1 VAKAAAQW
9 LMSAAEHQPFF
20 LSAGFV
26 TPHRV
31 YARAQ
36 PETHP
41 AEDARFV
48 RPPAPLPDVPEVRKD
63 MANYIA
69 SVRTMDACCG
79 IVLDALE
86 ESGLVENTL
95 VIATTDHG
103 IAFPLMK
110 CNLTDHG
117 LGVYLILRG
126 PEGFCSGK
134 IIDSMVSHLDLY
146 PTICELLEI
155 EPPNWLQG
163 KSVLP
168 LVQGERSEIHDELYG
183 EVTYHAAYEP
193 MRSIRTQ
200 RYKYIKRFQAGQTRP
215 VLPNCDNGPS
225 KRFLLRHGW
234 AAQTLPTESLFD
246 LVHDPNETCNLANDS
261 SFAEIKAYLAARL
274 QGWMER
280 TEDPLL
286 LGSVRPPRL
295 RQRALRRRQPG
306 HRVDPESAAT

>member
-1 VAKAAAQW
+1 
-9 LMSAAEHQPFF
+9 
-20 LSAGFV
+20 
-26 TPHRV
+26 
-31 YARAQ
+31 
-36 PETHP
+36 
-41 AEDARFV
+41 
-48 RPPAPLPDVPEVRKD
+48 

-69 SVRTMDACCG
+69 SVRTMDTCCG
-79 IVLDALE
+79 VVLDALDG
-86 ESGLVENTL
+86 SGLAENTL

-103 IAFPLMK
+103 IAFPLLK

-126 PEGFCSGK
+126 PGGFCGGK
-134 IIDSMVSHLDLY
+134 IIDGMVSHLDLY

-163 KSVLP
+163 KSILP
-168 LVQGERSEIHDELYG
+168 LVHGNRSEIHDELYG

-200 RYKYIKRFQAGQTRP
+200 RFKYIRRFNPKQTRP

-246 LVHDPNETCNLANDS
+246 IVLDPNETCNLANDS
-261 SFAEIKAYLAARL
+261 SFADVKTDLAARL
-274 QGWMER
+274 HSWMER

-286 LGSVRPPRL
+286 LGPVRPPRL
-295 RQRALRRRQPG
+295 RQRVLRR
-306 HRVDPESAAT
+306 HRPRPRIDPESAMV